1 MCLARRVPLASRA
14 TEDRKAFLVTREK
27 KEKPVV
33 MDPGALRENG
43 GKWACLA
50 SPESTEYRAYRDLQA
65 QGESLALTAATE
77 QRETP
82 VRLVRW
88 ALTVHLATPV
98 HRAPRDPEESP
109 RTDHQEPREKR
120 ETRDE
125 MAKLDLPECL
135 ERMELLDKRVTLD
148 PKDLRD
154 FAEMTVRLGPRETW
168 ASDSRGARANP
179 ARKAHRV
186 LRGRPATAAS
196 RVTRFPTASLAHLER
211 GVPRA
216 ARVNQE

>member
-14 TEDRKAFLVTREK
+14 TEDRKAFLATREK
-27 KEKPVV
+27 KERPVA
-33 MDPGALRENG
+33 MAPGAPRENG

-50 SPESTEYRAYRDLQA
+50 SLESTEYRAYRDLQA

-82 VRLVRW
+82 VRLVHW
-88 ALTVHLATPV
+88 ALTVRLAIPV
-98 HRAPRDPEESP
+98 HRAPLDPEESP
-109 RTDHQEPREKR
+109 PTDHQEPREKR

-135 ERMELLDKRVTLD
+135 ERTVLLDRRVTLD
-148 PKDLRD
+148 PKDPRD
-154 FAEMTVRLGPRETW
+154 FAETTVQLDPRATW
-168 ASDSRGARANP
+168 ASASRGARENP
-179 ARKAHRV
+179 ARKV
-186 LRGRPATAAS
+186 QWVPGGRPATAAS

-211 GVPRA
+211 GVSRA
-216 ARVNQE
+216 ARANQE